1 MESCYRI
8 SENTLILKVKA
19 VPGASKTACVEVK
32 EGQLR
37 IRIAAAA
44 EDGKANEELRSFLA
58 KTLKCPKKHI
68 TLQSGE
74 KSRLKALVLPLTYQ
88 ERLAGLVN
96 ELISNAKT
104 KTGSPGR
111 SQNPAST

>member
-8 SENTLILKVKA
+8 SGNTLILKVKA
-19 VPGASKTACVEVK
+19 VPGASKTEYVEVK

-74 KSRLKALVLPLTYQ
+74 KSRLKSLALPLVCQ
-88 ERLAGLVN
+88 EGLETLVN
-96 ELISNAKT
+96 GL
-104 KTGSPGR
+104 
-111 SQNPAST
+111 ASKSGHG

>member
-1 MESCYRI
+1 MEGCYRI
-8 SENTLILKVKA
+8 SEHTLILKVKA
-19 VPGASKTACVEVK
+19 VPGASKTECVEVK

-74 KSRLKALVLPLTYQ
+74 KSRIKTLAMPLIYKENLENLVFSKY
-88 ERLAGLVN
+88 G
-96 ELISNAKT
+96 
-104 KTGSPGR
+104 
-111 SQNPAST
+111 

>member
-19 VPGASKTACVEVK
+19 VPGASRSECVAVT
-32 EGQLR
+32 EGRLR

-44 EDGKANEELRSFLA
+44 EDGKANEALRSFLA
-58 KTLKCPKKHI
+58 KALTCPKKDI

-74 KSRLKALVLPLTYQ
+74 KSRLKTLVLPSVYKEKL
-88 ERLAGLVN
+88 ENLVAGL
-96 ELISNAKT
+96 S
-104 KTGSPGR
+104 
-111 SQNPAST
+111 